1 MRISKMIDIIS
12 GRHKNDKTELHF
24 TKKVGGVAALVCI
37 PEIVKL
43 YISL

>member
-1 MRISKMIDIIS
+1 MIDIIS
-12 GRHKNDKTELHF
+12 GRHKNGKTELHF
-24 TKKVGGVAALVCI
+24 IKKFGGVAALVCI